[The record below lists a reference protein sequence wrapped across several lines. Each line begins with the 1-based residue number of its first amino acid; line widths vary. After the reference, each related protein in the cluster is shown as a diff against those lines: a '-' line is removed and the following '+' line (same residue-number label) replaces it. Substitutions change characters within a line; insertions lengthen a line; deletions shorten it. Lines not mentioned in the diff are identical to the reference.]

1 MKVLKRIPADKD
13 ARRLA
18 LVGGLVLVLLGL
30 QPWLWNQVFDAA
42 ANFRDRQ
49 TQQQQLANV
58 ERLTGLIKSV
68 DSNQQALLDQ
78 AAVAFP
84 PSDAAPLIV
93 ERLESLAEAQGL
105 TLQLTSLIDEPKD
118 KKKEEL
124 TPFEVSLTVVGS
136 PRSLLTFFDSVEH
149 MQELTQVQVWKME
162 VMSGPVAGSKLYSL
176 SLTVRLFLQPPA

>member
-1 MKVLKRIPADKD
+1 MKVLKNIPSDKD

-18 LVGGLVLVLLGL
+18 LIGLLVLVFIGI
-30 QPWLWNQVFDAA
+30 QPWLWGRVFDAA

-49 TQQQQLANV
+49 TQQQQLTNV
-58 ERLTGLIKSV
+58 EHLTGSIKSV

-84 PSDAAPLIV
+84 ASDAAPLIV

-105 TLQLTSLIDEPKD
+105 TLELTSLIDEPKS

-124 TPFEVSLTVVGS
+124 TPFDVSLLVVGS
-136 PRSLLTFFDSVEH
+136 PRQVLVFFDSVEH
-149 MQELTQVQVWKME
+149 MQELTQVKSWEMKE
-162 VMSGPVAGSKLYSL
+162 VSGPTPGTKLYSL
-176 SLTVRLFLQPPA
+176 SLKVRLFLQPPN